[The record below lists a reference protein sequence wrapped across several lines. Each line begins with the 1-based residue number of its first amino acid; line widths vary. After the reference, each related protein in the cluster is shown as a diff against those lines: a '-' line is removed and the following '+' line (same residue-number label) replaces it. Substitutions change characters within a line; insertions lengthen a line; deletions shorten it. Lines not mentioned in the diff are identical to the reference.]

1 MRQPLSPNIESVY
14 LLLYWHCPLVNFHP
28 NTYVATVEYRDDSD
42 GAARVSGSLEVA
54 RGTVTAADTATA
66 SQRHDTNGA
75 CHSHLQK

>member
-54 RGTVTAADTATA
+54 KCTVTAEIQR
-66 SQRHDTNGA
+66 QRHDTNGA